1 MSNAPQ
7 NSSRSVSAFQGPA
20 FGSSRLTARPLVHGL
35 LIACLP
41 AIFALLFVQTS
52 VAGAHA
58 TTRSAPV
65 VRLAGTKLHWQAVG
79 HARRYTVETIAKS
92 SHHVKTSRRVVT
104 GTKFAPA
111 AAAGKTIEYRVAAR
125 VSHARMSPAVTI
137 TWPRIEAHVASAH
150 PSHRKHKTA
159 PTAPVSTPTTPAA
172 PAPTTTPTAPTAPTT
187 GARTTKLDVGVMN
200 TTGWGVDSIFTQ
212 AGVKWTRLD
221 VGDGS
226 DLTLVQKAISDGITP
241 LVLYNPGPGLDN
253 VSPATAAAQVKS
265 LAQRLAP
272 MGINE
277 IEFGNEVYSDET
289 AQTYAAQYAAAHAA
303 IAGMGFK
310 LLAVATAI
318 QAGQDGDGNPQWIP
332 NFIAALPGGA
342 SEVDAWTI
350 HPYGPM
356 TGYINNSWGWQS
368 VVDWHNIAVAAGS
381 TAPWYITEV
390 GQAIGGT
397 DNNVTEAQQAADM
410 PIYLNQAE
418 SYPWVAYIDFYT
430 CQDDPTGQFGLL
442 NPNNTPRPAFTAL
455 QNWITQNTNLV
466 NG

>member
-1 MSNAPQ
+1 
-7 NSSRSVSAFQGPA
+7 V
-20 FGSSRLTARPLVHGL
+20 
-35 LIACLP
+35 

-79 HARRYTVETIAKS
+79 HARRYTVEAIVKS

-104 GTKFAPA
+104 GTTFAPA

>member
-1 MSNAPQ
+1 
-7 NSSRSVSAFQGPA
+7 
-20 FGSSRLTARPLVHGL
+20 
-35 LIACLP
+35 
-41 AIFALLFVQTS
+41 
-52 VAGAHA
+52 
-58 TTRSAPV
+58 
-65 VRLAGTKLHWQAVG
+65 
-79 HARRYTVETIAKS
+79 
-92 SHHVKTSRRVVT
+92 
-104 GTKFAPA
+104 
-111 AAAGKTIEYRVAAR
+111 
-125 VSHARMSPAVTI
+125 
-137 TWPRIEAHVASAH
+137 
-150 PSHRKHKTA
+150 
-159 PTAPVSTPTTPAA
+159 
-172 PAPTTTPTAPTAPTT
+172 
-187 GARTTKLDVGVMN
+187 MN

-442 NPNNTPRPAFTAL
+442 NPSNTPRPAFTAL